1 MANWYGQSRSNYVR
15 LDPVK
20 KDLLADIF
28 PVKIIEKHDE
38 PGLYAMF
45 SNTEFGDLPTTM
57 TVSAPKLA
65 ALGIDVTALLPEE
78 SAEDLQ
84 DEEIEYELD
93 DGLELLDVVHL
104 AMIDETD
111 NVLVWM
117 EIGAEKSKYLTGMSI
132 AIAPDGSMLRRVNL
146 NDIYEEGWRRAEY

>member
-1 MANWYGQSRSNYVR
+1 MANWYGQSRSNYVK

-20 KDLLADIF
+20 KDLLIDIF
-28 PVKIIEKHDE
+28 PVKIVEKFDE

-45 SNTEFGDLPTTM
+45 SETEFGDFPTTM

-65 ALGIDVTALLPEE
+65 ALGVDVAALLPEE

-84 DEEIEYELD
+84 DDSVEYDLD
-93 DGLELLDVVHL
+93 DALELLDVVHL
-104 AMIDETD
+104 AMIDEPG

-117 EIGAEKSKYLTGMSI
+117 EIGAEKSKYLSGMSI
-132 AIAPDGSMLRRVNL
+132 AIAPDGTVLKRISLS
-146 NDIYEEGWRRAEY
+146 DIYEEGWSRAEY

>member
-1 MANWYGQSRSNYVR
+1 MANWYGKSRSNYVR

-45 SNTEFGDLPTTM
+45 SDTEFGDLPTARTA
-57 TVSAPKLA
+57 SAPKLA
-65 ALGIDVTALLPEE
+65 ALGVDVAALLPEE

-104 AMIDETD
+104 AMIEETD

-132 AIAPDGSMLRRVNL
+132 AIAPDGTVLKRLSL
-146 NDIYEEGWRRAEY
+146 NDIYEEGWSRAEY

>member
-1 MANWYGQSRSNYVR
+1 MANWYGQSRSNYVK

-20 KDLLADIF
+20 KDILAEIF
-28 PVKIIEKHDE
+28 PVKIVEKHDE

-45 SNTEFGDLPTTM
+45 SDTEFGDIPTTM

-65 ALGIDVTALLPEE
+65 ALGVNVAALLPEE

-104 AMIDETD
+104 AMIDEPG

-117 EIGAEKSKYLTGMSI
+117 EIGAEKDRYLSGMSI
-132 AIAPDGSMLRRVNL
+132 AIAPNGEVLKQVMLS
-146 NDIYEEGWRRAEY
+146 DIYEEGWGRAEY